1 MDEFIKEL
9 IIEYCTGTL
18 TKERAG
24 ILRQW
29 IDQSAENRQLFEECL
44 RVDKMSRMALGT
56 ERIRLQRAWYRIT
69 SKLHRGRRLKV
80 RLIWTAAASLAVFMT
95 VALSLLFNLPSGD
108 GDTELVK
115 VVRIEPGITKA
126 TLELANGT
134 QVDLTQ
140 DDLKEIVVQNGS
152 LIINDTAAGLLYNR
166 SEINKIEAP
175 VLHTISVPVGGEYHF
190 TLSDGSKVWINSGS
204 ELKFPVLFTGE
215 KREVFVKG
223 EVYFEVEHNEKQPFV
238 VCAGD
243 AEISVLGTKFN
254 VAAYPEENRI
264 LTTLAQGK
272 VSVAFAGG
280 QVELVPGLQAV
291 ADKSEKRLSKKEV
304 DVSMYTSWING
315 VFEYENMTLASIAT
329 QLSRWYG
336 VEFKFSAPEYK
347 ERRFTGVVK
356 KYEDLNEVLKVIEKT
371 TDVKFLINNKEI
383 AVKSGVR

>member
-56 ERIRLQRAWYRIT
+56 ERIRLQRAWSSIT
-69 SKLHRGRRLKV
+69 SKLHRGRRV
-80 RLIWTAAASLAVFMT
+80 RLIWTAAASLVMFMT

-115 VVRIEPGITKA
+115 VVRIEPGTTKA

-140 DDLKEIVVQNGS
+140 NDLKEIVVQNGS
-152 LIINDTAAGLLYNR
+152 LIINDTAGGLLYNR

-175 VLHTISVPVGGEYHF
+175 VFHTISVPVGGEYHF

-204 ELKFPVLFTGE
+204 ELKFPVLFAGE

-223 EVYFEVEHNEKQPFV
+223 EVYFEIEHNEKQPFI
-238 VCAGD
+238 VCAGEV
-243 AEISVLGTKFN
+243 EISVLGTKFN

-272 VSVAFAGG
+272 VNVSFEGG
-280 QVELVPGLQAV
+280 QVELVPGFQAV

-315 VFEYENMTLASIAT
+315 VFEYENMTLASITT
-329 QLSRWYG
+329 QLSRWYD
-336 VEFKFSAPEYK
+336 VEFKFSVPEYR

-356 KYEDLNEVLKVIEKT
+356 KYDDLNEVLKVIEKT

-383 AVKSGVR
+383 AVKSGAR